1 MTTTATATLA
11 KGGNAPLTGTHCR
24 TTLTSAGTAIDVSA
38 VLLGADG
45 RVRSDDDLVFYNH
58 PSQDGVTL
66 SERTITVDLAAVP
79 AGVDRVAIVASVDPE
94 APTARFDG
102 GATPHALVE
111 CGNDRF
117 SFAPPPFERGETVA
131 VLVELYRRAGGW
143 KARAVGQGWDT
154 GLAGLATDFG
164 IEVGEDAASP
174 PEPPAPV
181 PVPPPASVPVPP
193 PPFAPP
199 PAPTGSVS
207 FAPPPA
213 PTGSVSFAPPPA
225 PAGAV
230 AFAPPAAPAV
240 PLSKAPLGKVTL
252 TKDGHATIDMRKDEP
267 GLVVTATL
275 EWNGGSEER
284 QEAGADLDL
293 YALYVPGPR
302 VTPPGTRA
310 KKSDDAVYYRG
321 LGSVSGPPYIALDGD
336 ARAPGRETVTI
347 HRPDQQGYVLVCA
360 YSAVENGTGSFR
372 SFGARAVVTDGRGST
387 VEVPL
392 FHDCELSYWVAIA
405 LIDFTVPEGALIR
418 HVEQYSEEHE
428 EARPALY
435 SDGTFKM
442 GAGRTEFKT
451 L

>member
-1 MTTTATATLA
+1 MTTTDTTPLA
-11 KGGNAPLTGTHCR
+11 KGGNVPLTGTHCR
-24 TTLTSAGTAIDVSA
+24 TTLTSAGTAVDVSA

-58 PSQDGVTL
+58 PSHDGVTL
-66 SERTITVDLAAVP
+66 SERTIGVDLAAVP
-79 AGVDRVAIVASVDPE
+79 AGVDRIAIVASVDPE
-94 APTARFDG
+94 LPAARFDG
-102 GATPHALVE
+102 GATPRALVE
-111 CGNDRF
+111 CGTDRF
-117 SFAPPPFERGETVA
+117 SFAPPPFEHGETVA

-164 IEVGEDAASP
+164 IEVAGDDAPA
-174 PEPPAPV
+174 EPQAPAPV
-181 PVPPPASVPVPP
+181 AVPAPA
-193 PPFAPP
+193 FAPP
-199 PAPTGSVS
+199 PAPVE
-207 FAPPPA
+207 AVA
-213 PTGSVSFAPPPA
+213 FAPPPA
-225 PAGAV
+225 PAS
-230 AFAPPAAPAV
+230 FA
-240 PLSKAPLGKVTL
+240 KAPLGKVTL

-275 EWNGGSEER
+275 EWDGGSEER

-302 VTPPGTRA
+302 VTPPGERA

-336 ARAPGRETVTI
+336 ARVPGRETVTI

-435 SDGTFKM
+435 SDGTFTM

-451 L
+451 M

>member
-1 MTTTATATLA
+1 MTSPVTTPLA
-11 KGGNAPLTGTHCR
+11 KGGNATLTGAHCR
-24 TTLTSAGTAIDVSA
+24 TTLTSAGTAVDVSA

-58 PSQDGVTL
+58 PSHDGVTL
-66 SERTITVDLAAVP
+66 SERTITVDLAEVP
-79 AGVDRVAIVASVDPE
+79 AGVDRIAIVASVDPE
-94 APTARFDG
+94 VPAARFDPG
-102 GATPHALVE
+102 STPQALVE
-111 CGNDRF
+111 CGTDRL
-117 SFAPPPFERGETVA
+117 SFAPPPFEHGETVA

-164 IEVGEDAASP
+164 IEVAQDDA
-174 PEPPAPV
+174 PAAPAA
-181 PVPPPASVPVPP
+181 PAAVPPPA
-193 PPFAPP
+193 
-199 PAPTGSVS
+199 
-207 FAPPPA
+207 
-213 PTGSVSFAPPPA
+213 FAPPPA

-230 AFAPPAAPAV
+230 AFAPPPAPAGAVAFAPPPAPAGPVVLAPPQAPAV
-240 PLSKAPLGKVTL
+240 PLTKAPLGKVTL
-252 TKDGHATIDMRKDEP
+252 TKDGHATIDMRKDDP

-275 EWNGGSEER
+275 EWDGGSEER

-310 KKSDDAVYYRG
+310 KKSDDAVYYRA
-321 LGSVSGPPYIALDGD
+321 LGSASGPPYIALDGD
-336 ARAPGRETVTI
+336 ARVPGRETVTI

-392 FHDCELSYWVAIA
+392 FHDSELSYWVAIA
-405 LIDFTVPEGALIR
+405 LIDFTAPDGALIR

-435 SDGTFKM
+435 SDGTFAM

-451 L
+451 M